1 MKLSKPTNQT
11 AEILYELLH
20 AKKRLSFFDLYFTTR
35 AINLGQRIADL
46 RRNGLLVPCLRM
58 ETKNK
63 HGRPVKYGTWS
74 IAGEKEK
81 ALEVYQK
88 INRPKK

>member
-1 MKLSKPTNQT
+1 MKLDKPKNQA

-58 ETKNK
+58 EVKNK
-63 HGRPVKYGTWS
+63 HGRTVKYGTWS

-81 ALEVYQK
+81 AIEVYNK
-88 INRPKK
+88 INKPKK